1 MQPHPDTFK
10 PKAHKI
16 LAFLLGVIALVLT
29 LYSTDVYLKS
39 NFSYNGEA
47 YFKGV
52 GHLIRENFW
61 KAIVFLGSRH
71 LLVSTIVS
79 FMLFSLMS
87 KEGRQQ
93 LFRMLSYV
101 ALAIIVLVL
110 VYTAYQVYNIIN
122 EGYDREDRIIEIA
135 LTWLLRVL
143 GFYAGYWL
151 ANTIF
156 SKQNLK
162 HVS

>member
-1 MQPHPDTFK
+1 
-10 PKAHKI
+10 
-16 LAFLLGVIALVLT
+16 
-29 LYSTDVYLKS
+29 
-39 NFSYNGEA
+39 
-47 YFKGV
+47 
-52 GHLIRENFW
+52 
-61 KAIVFLGSRH
+61 
-71 LLVSTIVS
+71 
-79 FMLFSLMS
+79 MS